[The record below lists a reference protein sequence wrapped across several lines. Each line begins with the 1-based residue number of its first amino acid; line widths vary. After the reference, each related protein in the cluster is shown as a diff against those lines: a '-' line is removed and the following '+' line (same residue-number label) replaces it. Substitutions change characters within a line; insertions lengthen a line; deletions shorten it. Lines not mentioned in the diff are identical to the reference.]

1 MPTDYRDHLLAL
13 TSREAKI
20 VILLCVTPVLVMVA
34 GTLLLNLRD
43 GAWRFRLMSILKLT
57 LWVAI
62 ISALIGAL
70 VRY

>member
-1 MPTDYRDHLLAL
+1 MPPDYGTQLLAL
-13 TSREAKI
+13 TNGDAK
-20 VILLCVTPVLVMVA
+20 VLILLFVMPVLTMVA
-34 GTLLLNLRD
+34 GTLLLNLWDD
-43 GAWRFRLMSILKLT
+43 GWRFSLRSILKLT